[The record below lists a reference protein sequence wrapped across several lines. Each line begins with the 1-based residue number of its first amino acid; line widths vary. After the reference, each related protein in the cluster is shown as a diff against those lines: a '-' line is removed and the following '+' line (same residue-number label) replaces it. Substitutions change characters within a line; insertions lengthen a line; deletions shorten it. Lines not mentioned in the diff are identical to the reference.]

1 MILRL
6 ADDLLETGM
15 RYEAMKEICSQPGGP
30 DVCYGFLEDER
41 RGLVGEIGEL
51 RRELEEFLQ
60 DAPAGRGGQD
70 IPLYQKLWE
79 EIQRS
84 LGWEFPRYPS
94 VRGKKYDY
102 IDPGLKETVKSMRD
116 AQKERILK
124 LKASAGGQSPDRI
137 LAMMDCAREPLVT
150 LSRLAADYRERFLEV
165 KKERHLIDFV
175 DLEQKLSDPAV
186 KMMFLCNPHNPVGRV
201 YTRQELE
208 KIYDLCQKHN
218 VVIFADEIH
227 SDFVYAGH
235 THVSMDALHTKGVI
249 TAIAPSKT
257 FNLASL
263 KTAVMICAD
272 EELWGPFK
280 KDGELTGLGNVN
292 IFGHIATVAAYTHGA
307 AYVDAM
313 MQHLTENVEILCREL
328 ETIPQINMMKP
339 EGTYLMWLDC
349 RALGLKNDS
358 LVAFFANE
366 AGVSMNG
373 GTFFGP
379 EGDGFV
385 RMNIA
390 CPHATV
396 CQAMQQIRSAVEK
409 RALATV

>member
-1 MILRL
+1 MAYDFEQAVNRRNTNSTKWDNIPVNPNAIPMWVADMDFLCPPEVAQAIRQRL
-6 ADDLLETGM
+6 DHEIFGYTPEPKEFRQAVSNWQKTRHNWDIGDAHVMGVTSVVP
-15 RYEAMKEICSQPGGP
+15 AMFCAVRAYTQPGEKVLVQRPVYGP
-30 DVCYGFLEDER
+30 FTRSIVEQGREAVSS
-41 RGLVGEIGEL
+41 GLV
-51 RRELEEFLQ
+51 Q
-60 DAPAGRGGQD
+60 TAD
-70 IPLYQKLWE
+70 
-79 EIQRS
+79 
-84 LGWEFPRYPS
+84 GWE
-94 VRGKKYDY
+94 
-102 IDPGLKETVKSMRD
+102 
-116 AQKERILK
+116 
-124 LKASAGGQSPDRI
+124 
-137 LAMMDCAREPLVT
+137 
-150 LSRLAADYRERFLEV
+150 
-165 KKERHLIDFV
+165 IDFV

-235 THVSMDALHTKGVI
+235 THVSMGALHTKGVI

-313 MQHLTENVEILCREL
+313 MEHLAENVDILCREL

-349 RALGLKNDS
+349 RALGLKNDE

-396 CQAMQQIRSAVEK
+396 RQAMQQIRSAVEK

>member
-1 MILRL
+1 MAYDFEQAVDRRNTNSTKWDNIPVNPNAIPMWVADMDFLCPPEVAQAIRQRL
-6 ADDLLETGM
+6 DHEIFGYTPEPKEFRQAVSNWQKTRHNWDIGDAHVMGVTSVVP
-15 RYEAMKEICSQPGGP
+15 AMFCAVRAYTQPGDKVLVQRPVYGP
-30 DVCYGFLEDER
+30 FTRSIVEQGREAVSS
-41 RGLVGEIGEL
+41 GLV
-51 RRELEEFLQ
+51 Q
-60 DAPAGRGGQD
+60 TAD
-70 IPLYQKLWE
+70 
-79 EIQRS
+79 
-84 LGWEFPRYPS
+84 GWE
-94 VRGKKYDY
+94 
-102 IDPGLKETVKSMRD
+102 
-116 AQKERILK
+116 
-124 LKASAGGQSPDRI
+124 
-137 LAMMDCAREPLVT
+137 
-150 LSRLAADYRERFLEV
+150 
-165 KKERHLIDFV
+165 IDFV

-235 THVSMDALHTKGVI
+235 THVSMGALHTKGVI

-328 ETIPQINMMKP
+328 ETIPQISMIRP

-349 RALGLKNDS
+349 RALGLKNDE

>member
-1 MILRL
+1 MAYDFEQAVDRRNTNSTKWDNIPVNPNAIPMWVADMDFLCPPEVAQAIRQRL
-6 ADDLLETGM
+6 DHEIFGYTPEPKEFRQAVSNWQKTRHNWDIGDAHVMGVTSVVP
-15 RYEAMKEICSQPGGP
+15 AMFCAVRAYTQPGDKVLVQRPVYGP
-30 DVCYGFLEDER
+30 FTRSIVEQGREAVSS
-41 RGLVGEIGEL
+41 GLV
-51 RRELEEFLQ
+51 Q
-60 DAPAGRGGQD
+60 TAD
-70 IPLYQKLWE
+70 
-79 EIQRS
+79 
-84 LGWEFPRYPS
+84 GWE
-94 VRGKKYDY
+94 
-102 IDPGLKETVKSMRD
+102 
-116 AQKERILK
+116 
-124 LKASAGGQSPDRI
+124 
-137 LAMMDCAREPLVT
+137 
-150 LSRLAADYRERFLEV
+150 
-165 KKERHLIDFV
+165 IDFV

-208 KIYDLCQKHN
+208 KIYELCQKHN

-227 SDFVYAGH
+227 SDFVYADH
-235 THVSMDALHTKGVI
+235 THVSMGSLHTKGVI

-349 RALGLKNDS
+349 RALGLKNDE

>member
-1 MILRL
+1 MAYDFEQAVNRRNTNSTRWDNIPVNPNAIPMWVADMDFLCPPEVAQAIRQRL
-6 ADDLLETGM
+6 DHEIFGYTPEPKEFRQAVSNWQKTRHNWDIGDAHVMGVTSVVP
-15 RYEAMKEICSQPGGP
+15 AMFCAVRAYTQPGDKVLVQRPVYGP
-30 DVCYGFLEDER
+30 FTRSIVEQGREAISS
-41 RGLVGEIGEL
+41 GLV
-51 RRELEEFLQ
+51 Q
-60 DAPAGRGGQD
+60 TAD
-70 IPLYQKLWE
+70 
-79 EIQRS
+79 
-84 LGWEFPRYPS
+84 GWE
-94 VRGKKYDY
+94 
-102 IDPGLKETVKSMRD
+102 
-116 AQKERILK
+116 
-124 LKASAGGQSPDRI
+124 
-137 LAMMDCAREPLVT
+137 
-150 LSRLAADYRERFLEV
+150 
-165 KKERHLIDFV
+165 IDFE
-175 DLEQKLSDPAV
+175 DLAEKLSDPAV

-208 KIYDLCQKHN
+208 KIYELCQKHN

-235 THVSMDALHTKGVI
+235 THVSMGALHTKGVI

-349 RALGLKNDS
+349 RALGLKNDE

-396 CQAMQQIRSAVEK
+396 CQAMKQIRSAVEK

>member
-1 MILRL
+1 MAYDFEQAVNRRNTNSTKWDNIPVNPNAIPMWVADMDFLCPPEVAQAIRQRL
-6 ADDLLETGM
+6 DHEIFGYTPEPKEFRQAVSNWQKTRHNWDIGDAHVMGVTSVVP
-15 RYEAMKEICSQPGGP
+15 AMFCAVRAYTQPGDKVLVQRPVYGP
-30 DVCYGFLEDER
+30 FTRSIVEQGREAVSS
-41 RGLVGEIGEL
+41 GLV
-51 RRELEEFLQ
+51 Q
-60 DAPAGRGGQD
+60 TAD
-70 IPLYQKLWE
+70 
-79 EIQRS
+79 
-84 LGWEFPRYPS
+84 GWE
-94 VRGKKYDY
+94 
-102 IDPGLKETVKSMRD
+102 
-116 AQKERILK
+116 
-124 LKASAGGQSPDRI
+124 
-137 LAMMDCAREPLVT
+137 
-150 LSRLAADYRERFLEV
+150 
-165 KKERHLIDFV
+165 IDFV

-227 SDFVYAGH
+227 SDFVYADH
-235 THVSMDALHTKGVI
+235 THVSMGALHTKGVI

-349 RALGLKNDS
+349 RALGLKNDE

>member
-1 MILRL
+1 MAYDFEQAVDRRNTNSTKWDNIPVNPNAIPMWVADMDFLCPPEVAQAIRQRL
-6 ADDLLETGM
+6 DHEIFGYTPEPKEFRQAVSNWQKTRHNWDIGDAHVMGVTSVVP
-15 RYEAMKEICSQPGGP
+15 AMFCAVRAYTQPGDKVLVQRPVYGP
-30 DVCYGFLEDER
+30 FTRSIVEQGREAVSS
-41 RGLVGEIGEL
+41 GLV
-51 RRELEEFLQ
+51 Q
-60 DAPAGRGGQD
+60 TAD
-70 IPLYQKLWE
+70 
-79 EIQRS
+79 
-84 LGWEFPRYPS
+84 GWE
-94 VRGKKYDY
+94 
-102 IDPGLKETVKSMRD
+102 
-116 AQKERILK
+116 
-124 LKASAGGQSPDRI
+124 
-137 LAMMDCAREPLVT
+137 
-150 LSRLAADYRERFLEV
+150 
-165 KKERHLIDFV
+165 IDFV

-208 KIYDLCQKHN
+208 KIYELCQKHN

-235 THVSMDALHTKGVI
+235 THVSMGALHTKGVI

-349 RALGLKNDS
+349 RALGLKNDE

>member
-1 MILRL
+1 MAYDFEQAVNRRNTNSTKWDNIPVNPNAIPMWVADMDFLCPPEVAQAIRQRL
-6 ADDLLETGM
+6 DHEIFGYTPEPKEFRQAVSNWQKTRHNWDIGDAHVMGVTSVVP
-15 RYEAMKEICSQPGGP
+15 AMFCAVRAYTQPGDKVLVQRPVYGP
-30 DVCYGFLEDER
+30 FTRSIVEQGREAVSS
-41 RGLVGEIGEL
+41 GLV
-51 RRELEEFLQ
+51 Q
-60 DAPAGRGGQD
+60 TAD
-70 IPLYQKLWE
+70 
-79 EIQRS
+79 
-84 LGWEFPRYPS
+84 GWE
-94 VRGKKYDY
+94 
-102 IDPGLKETVKSMRD
+102 
-116 AQKERILK
+116 
-124 LKASAGGQSPDRI
+124 
-137 LAMMDCAREPLVT
+137 
-150 LSRLAADYRERFLEV
+150 
-165 KKERHLIDFV
+165 IDFV

-235 THVSMDALHTKGVI
+235 THVSMGALHTKGVI

-292 IFGHIATVAAYTHGA
+292 IFGHIATVAAYEHGA

-349 RALGLKNDS
+349 RALGLKNDE